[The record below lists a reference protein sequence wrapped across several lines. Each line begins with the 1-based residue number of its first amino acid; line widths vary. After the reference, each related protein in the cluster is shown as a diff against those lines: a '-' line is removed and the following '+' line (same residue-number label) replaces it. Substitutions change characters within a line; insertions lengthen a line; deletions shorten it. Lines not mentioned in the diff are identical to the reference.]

1 MRGQSPILPLA
12 KPKHTFQLDLRNA
25 DENQRPDRLLL
36 KQASPVISFTCVL
49 FGVVTQESRK
59 EGGHSSPT
67 SNLASACQR
76 LEAVGVKICPAN
88 AKGLMLTGLKPAEP
102 QNCKPQSAALSGPKE
117 V

>member
-25 DENQRPDRLLL
+25 DEYQRPDRLLL
-36 KQASPVISFTCVL
+36 KQVSHVVSFTCVL
-49 FGVVTQESRK
+49 LGMVKQESR
-59 EGGHSSPT
+59 EAGGPSSP
-67 SNLASACQR
+67 SSKLASACQR
-76 LEAVGVKICPAN
+76 FKAVGVKICPAH

-102 QNCKPQSAALSGPKE
+102 QNCKPQSAALQNPKE